1 MAFHLLNTGPEGFP
15 WAIVKQHSYN
25 YEQAAMYVLVL
36 GFFTV
41 NGAGKYSVDEQLLGG
56 ELELYKKGLN
66 GVGINPSGKYINP
79 FISEKEQKRRE
90 KTGRYY

>member
-25 YEQAAMYVLVL
+25 FELAAMYVLVL

-41 NGAGKYSVDEQLLGG
+41 NGAGPWSVDEQVLGG
-56 ELELYKKGLN
+56 EIEFYKGTLDKMLG
-66 GVGINPSGKYINP
+66 SK
-79 FISEKEQKRRE
+79 KE
-90 KTGRYY
+90 